1 MTMPNTGKNNE
12 VAIEFFKFL
21 FDKEQGLRLLEEA
34 GQPVLDNIK
43 VFGAENLPKELQY
56 IVK

>member
-1 MTMPNTGKNNE
+1 MPNTGKNNE